1 MKQLRK
7 SIILI
12 VGIMLLIDLGGMQ
25 ACGIVRQ
32 ADTPTAV
39 TGEIPAAPVASA
51 TPAAPDVP
59 YLAPLDTPT
68 PPITNTI
75 PMLPSAIATATEQMY
90 ATLIPAASPTTTTTV
105 TLPITTPVAPDA
117 PTRPPFPADEMLAIL
132 GQAGGDFGVVVYDVP
147 HNALVY
153 THQQDLS
160 FSAASLIKMP
170 IAVAVYQLASAE
182 ALSLDTPLVMQAEDI
197 VGGSGSLQYEPA
209 GTTYTI
215 RELCARMISD
225 SDNTAANMLVEYIGG
240 FAVVNETMRQVGTT
254 NTIMQRYL
262 MDLEAMQAGRDNLT
276 SPADMQ
282 LLLQLLAQDE
292 LAGAGELRAA
302 LEQTSDTQKLPALL
316 PANVIVQ
323 HKIGTL
329 TGVEHDVG
337 IVYPPSSSHY
347 IAVFMSNG
355 LSSNQAGITAIAEA
369 SRLVYD
375 YFTESVAAG
384 DEEGDAPGET
394 AAMPSPTPVPPLRYV
409 FPVDSA
415 QVTYGPYHHDYP
427 ATDIFCPI
435 GSPYLATTSGVVDFV
450 NANDRWDPTT
460 DVPADRGGIMLAIIG
475 DDGWRYYGSHLSG
488 IAAGIIPGVRVDAGQ
503 LLGWTGNSGNARWTD
518 PHLHYGISPPTFPED
533 WQTRRGEIPPYSY
546 LQAWQR
552 GESITPQ
559 DEGEEG

>member
-1 MKQLRK
+1 
-7 SIILI
+7 
-12 VGIMLLIDLGGMQ
+12 MQ
-25 ACGIVRQ
+25 
-32 ADTPTAV
+32 
-39 TGEIPAAPVASA
+39 
-51 TPAAPDVP
+51 
-59 YLAPLDTPT
+59 
-68 PPITNTI
+68 
-75 PMLPSAIATATEQMY
+75 
-90 ATLIPAASPTTTTTV
+90 
-105 TLPITTPVAPDA
+105 
-117 PTRPPFPADEMLAIL
+117 AIL
-132 GQAGGDFGVVVYDVP
+132 GQAGGDFGVVVYDVQY
-147 HNALVY
+147 HTLVY
-153 THQQDLS
+153 TQQQDLS
-160 FSAASLIKMP
+160 FSAASLIKLP

-209 GTTYTI
+209 GTAYTI

-240 FAVVNETMRQVGTT
+240 FAVVNGTMQQIGTT
-254 NTIMQRYL
+254 NTSMQRYL

-282 LLLQLLAQDE
+282 LLLRLLAQDE

-302 LEQTSDTQKLPALL
+302 LEQTSDTQKLPARL

-384 DEEGDAPGET
+384 DGGGDALGET
-394 AAMPSPTPVPPLRYV
+394 AAMPSPMPSAPPRYV
-409 FPVDSA
+409 FPVDA
-415 QVTYGPYHHDYP
+415 EQATYGPYHHDYP

-450 NANDRWDPTT
+450 NASDRWDPTT
-460 DVPADRGGIMLAIIG
+460 DVPADRGGIMVAIIG

-488 IAAGIIPGVRVDAGQ
+488 IAAGIVPGVRVDAGQ

-518 PHLHYGISPPTFPED
+518 PHLHYGISYPTFPED

-552 GESITPQ
+552 GEPITPQ
-559 DEGEEG
+559 DDGEEG